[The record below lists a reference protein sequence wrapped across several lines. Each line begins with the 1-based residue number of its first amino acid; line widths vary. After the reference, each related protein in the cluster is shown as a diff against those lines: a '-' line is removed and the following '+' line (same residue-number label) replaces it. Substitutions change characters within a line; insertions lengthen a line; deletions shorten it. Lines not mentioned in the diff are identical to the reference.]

1 MDNSVTLYLMNCIV
15 SKQSVLEIKD
25 VFKRRMST
33 DKTTFQKKNF
43 AL

>member
-1 MDNSVTLYLMNCIV
+1 MDNSVTFYLMNFIV

-25 VFKRRMST
+25 VFKGRMST
-33 DKTTFQKKNF
+33 DKNTFQKKNF